1 MNHLIKKQFEEKLK
15 KVKASKE
22 RRTPETAIKRFMYAI
37 DNARVKSTT
46 STDFCLELEQESRFL
61 TQTITSIDSCAQIS
75 LLWANQETVEDSRL
89 LQLDGVHIIWSA
101 SYVKKKNSAPE
112 LYMNYMTLAFDDI
125 L

>member
-15 KVKASKE
+15 KVKASRE
-22 RRTPETAIKRFMYAI
+22 RRTPEAAIKRFMYAI

-61 TQTITSIDSCAQIS
+61 TQTITGIDPSAQIS
-75 LLWANQETVEDSRL
+75 LLWANQETVEDARL
-89 LQLDGVHIIWSA
+89 LQLDAVHVIWSQA
-101 SYVKKKNSAPE
+101 HIEKTKIAPE
-112 LYMNYMTLAFDDI
+112 LYINYMTLAFEDI